1 MSALPNRLKYCNE
14 CCLTRSAWIKIV
26 NHRTENTLRELLQE
40 AEHLSNGLYVL
51 INNLLIEGEIDQE
64 DEYPETRFMDEKPLL
79 SREAIINIYCQIHR
93 ALAGSRLKKFIYD
106 DLSS

>member
-1 MSALPNRLKYCNE
+1 
-14 CCLTRSAWIKIV
+14 
-26 NHRTENTLRELLQE
+26 
-40 AEHLSNGLYVL
+40 
-51 INNLLIEGEIDQE
+51 LLIEGEIDQE